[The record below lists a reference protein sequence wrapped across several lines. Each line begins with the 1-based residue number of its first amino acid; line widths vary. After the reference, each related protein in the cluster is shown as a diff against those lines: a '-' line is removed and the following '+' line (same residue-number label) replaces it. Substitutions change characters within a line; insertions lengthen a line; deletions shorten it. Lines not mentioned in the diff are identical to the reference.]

1 MYCISVRQHFDAA
14 HYLRG
19 YQGKCEQ
26 LHGHRFEAV
35 ITVESSE
42 LDDVGM
48 AFDFSELKGHLREVL
63 ERFDHVCLN
72 DVAPFDRINPSSE
85 NIATT
90 IYQNL
95 RARLGEEVVSISSVE
110 VWESPESCAMYIPS

>member
-1 MYCISVRQHFDAA
+1 MYRISVRQHFDAA

-19 YQGKCEQ
+19 YEGKCEQ

-35 ITVESSE
+35 VTVETPE

-63 ERFDHVCLN
+63 ERFNHVCLN

-90 IYQNL
+90 IYQDL
-95 RARLGEEVVSISSVE
+95 RARLTTVSISSVE
-110 VWESPESCAMYIPS
+110 IWESPDSCATYIP